1 MKNSKNLTTRKGT
14 LGFQDY
20 KFLIE
25 KGHIFSYDNIPKN
38 SIQPASIDLRL
49 GYNAYEVSASFIAK
63 NQTVKSRLRSFVKR
77 YINISNGFLFKKN
90 KTYLVEV
97 LENLK
102 LNKNISG
109 KCNPKSST
117 GRLDIFCRVIT
128 DYNSEYEIIKK
139 GYKGKLYIEI
149 TPKTFDIVFCYG
161 DKLSQLRLRKE
172 STVYL
177 SDKEIIKTNNKYPFL
192 FNKNNKK
199 IDPLIKN
206 GIKISADLEKSNS
219 IIAYRAKKNTQEI
232 VFSKVKFYR
241 ITDFWT
247 AVRKKK
253 KNYMIIEPNEFYILK
268 SKEKIMIK
276 PNLAAEMV
284 PYDT

>member
-161 DKLSQLRLRKE
+161 DKLSQLRLQPQ
-172 STVYL
+172 L
-177 SDKEIIKTNNKYPFL
+177 
-192 FNKNNKK
+192 
-199 IDPLIKN
+199 
-206 GIKISADLEKSNS
+206 
-219 IIAYRAKKNTQEI
+219 
-232 VFSKVKFYR
+232 
-241 ITDFWT
+241 
-247 AVRKKK
+247 
-253 KNYMIIEPNEFYILK
+253 
-268 SKEKIMIK
+268 
-276 PNLAAEMV
+276 
-284 PYDT
+284 